1 MKKRFYNFIRF
12 ILTFY
17 NNFFFKK
24 LTILGKGKIPKDGA
38 IIFSPNHQSAL
49 LDPLLVGSTCGKR
62 LYSLTRSDVFRKPF
76 LWILDAMQTLPVYRI
91 RDGYDKLHLNNKT
104 FEKCYDLL
112 KTKKHIMVFS
122 EGKHHD
128 EYYLLPISKGSSR
141 IGLESLKKFPKTKI
155 YLQPVGI
162 NYGSHIH
169 PYHNC
174 TIVYGDAIKL
184 NEFINLYEKKPVK
197 ALNKVRLKLE
207 NEMKKCLWLPDHTRE
222 YNIQKDLINFKSTK
236 TEFKVLKR
244 KISLKDNK
252 LKNNSSKTVIEKIAF
267 RFFSIFNLI
276 PLKLINIIL
285 KKFDERVFHLSVK
298 YLVGILI
305 FPLWWAIVFLI
316 SVYFFNIVLGFLI
329 TLIVILL
336 LFLRQFLIIKDR

>member
-1 MKKRFYNFIRF
+1 
-12 ILTFY
+12 
-17 NNFFFKK
+17 
-24 LTILGKGKIPKDGA
+24 
-38 IIFSPNHQSAL
+38 
-49 LDPLLVGSTCGKR
+49 
-62 LYSLTRSDVFRKPF
+62 
-76 LWILDAMQTLPVYRI
+76 
-91 RDGYDKLHLNNKT
+91 
-104 FEKCYDLL
+104 
-112 KTKKHIMVFS
+112 MVFS

-141 IGLESLKKFPKTKI
+141 IGLESLKKFPNTKI

-174 TIVYGDAIKL
+174 TIVYGNAIKL
-184 NEFINLYEKKPVK
+184 NEFTNLYEKNPVK
-197 ALNKVRLKLE
+197 TINKVRLKLE
-207 NEMKKCLWLPDHTRE
+207 NEMKKCLWLPNYSRE

-236 TEFKVLKR
+236 TQFKLLKK

-267 RFFSIFNLI
+267 IFFSIFNLI
-276 PLKLINIIL
+276 PLKLINLIL

-305 FPLWWAIVFLI
+305 FPLWWTIVFLI
-316 SVYFFNIVLGFLI
+316 SVYFFNIVLSVII
-329 TLIVILL
+329 TFVVS
-336 LFLRQFLIIKDR
+336 LFLFFRQFLIIKHH

>member
-24 LTILGKGKIPKDGA
+24 LTILGKRKIPKDGA

-49 LDPLLVGSTCGKR
+49 LDPLLIGSTCGKR

-91 RDGYDKLHLNNKT
+91 RDGYEKLHLNKKT
-104 FEKCYDLL
+104 FEKCYELL
-112 KTKKHIMVFS
+112 KTKKHLMVFS

-141 IGLESLKKFPKTKI
+141 IGLESLKKFPEAKI

-174 TIVYGDAIKL
+174 TIVYGNAIKL
-184 NEFINLYEKKPVK
+184 NEFINLYEKKPVET
-197 ALNKVRLKLE
+197 LNKVRLKLE
-207 NEMKKCLWLPDHTRE
+207 NEMKKCLWLPNYSRE

-236 TEFKVLKR
+236 TQFKLLKK

-252 LKNNSSKTVIEKIAF
+252 LKNNSSN
-267 RFFSIFNLI
+267 S
-276 PLKLINIIL
+276 
-285 KKFDERVFHLSVK
+285 H
-298 YLVGILI
+298 
-305 FPLWWAIVFLI
+305 
-316 SVYFFNIVLGFLI
+316 
-329 TLIVILL
+329 
-336 LFLRQFLIIKDR
+336 